1 MAQRFFNKGS
11 RVKYVKPYVNK
22 RIAYLDKKENDN
34 IKEEVVPEKEKADK
48 AKNASQQANKKNKQ
62 AKKESS
68 DMIDIDRL
76 NDIISG
82 EVTVEELP
90 KTVKIEKSKGLIER
104 EKSSKVILTEDNKM
118 LLVD

>member
-22 RIAYLDKKENDN
+22 KVTYLEKNHELNLTDNQKETDKGVHEQN
-34 IKEEVVPEKEKADK
+34 V
-48 AKNASQQANKKNKQ
+48 KKNKQ
-62 AKKESS
+62 TKKQNN
-68 DMIDIDRL
+68 DMIDINKLDNL
-76 NDIISG
+76 ISSETEND
-82 EVTVEELP
+82 TVS

-104 EKSSKVILTEDNKM
+104 EKSSKIILTEDNKM